1 MYSQLS
7 MAREPTIDDCKPQG
21 THKTLGPVSRIY
33 GLNSMERDPLKGE
46 N

>member
-7 MAREPTIDDCKPQG
+7 MEGELATNDYKTLS
-21 THKTLGPVSRIY
+21 THKTLGLISRIY
-33 GLNSMERDPLKGE
+33 GLNLIEGDPLKGE